1 MNFKT
6 LEVKKDIKTCSNK
19 FKCKM
24 GVMREY
30 FRIPNNVAVIATLNG
45 NIFEDD
51 LIEALKKVAR
61 MHPLMGVRVV
71 VDSNQDT
78 WFTDEGTAPL
88 QLKIISRKSSR
99 QWIDVIENEH
109 NIPFDFEKG
118 PLIRFILLKSGEI
131 SDLIVICQHSI
142 CDGISLTNLI
152 QDIILLLNN
161 PDTKVKRIDPVLPV
175 SKNFP
180 AMPLRVKLKLL
191 KNKLIMNNI
200 NRKWSKQRVVFDNED
215 YKNIHEA
222 YTQKYK
228 HKIIVKELSE
238 FQTSAL
244 VNWCHQNHVTV
255 NSALSVAFLAG
266 RHDIRGG
273 SDGSTP
279 MIQIAVNIRDQFK
292 KPVEQVFGLLA
303 GGIKFEFE
311 YFPDKI
317 FSDNVNLFH
326 QKVQHELNGNKILE
340 PLIGYYIHPTLV
352 DGINFATYGRWVS
365 NDFSRYEKLSKFIKN
380 KANKAVAISDQI
392 IDNMPGLMI
401 SNLGN
406 VKTQK
411 EYSSLK
417 LDQLHFVTSSSPF
430 LDLVMGVVTVNGKL
444 TLTLNYMEGDNS
456 GDSCI
461 ELEKIMRKS
470 IEYLNN
476 AIPRQPI

>member
-6 LEVKKDIKTCSNK
+6 LEVKKDSETCSNK

-71 VDSNQDT
+71 VDSNHDA
-78 WFTDEGTAPL
+78 WFTDEGAAPL
-88 QLKIISRKSSR
+88 ELKIINRKSNR
-99 QWIDVIENEH
+99 HWINVIENEH
-109 NIPFDFEKG
+109 NIPFDFERG
-118 PLIRFILLKSGEI
+118 PLIRFILLKSDKI

-142 CDGISLTNLI
+142 CDGISLTNII
-152 QDIILLLNN
+152 QDIMFLLSN
-161 PDTKVKRIDPVLPV
+161 PETSVKRIYPVLPV
-175 SKNFP
+175 SENFP
-180 AMPLRVKLKLL
+180 AVPLRVKLKLL
-191 KNKLIMNNI
+191 KNKLVMDRI
-200 NRKWSKQRVVFDNED
+200 NRKWDKQRVVFDNED
-215 YKNIHEA
+215 YKDIHEA

-228 HKIIVKELSE
+228 HKIIVEELSGP
-238 FQTSAL
+238 QTSAL

-266 RHDIRGG
+266 RHNIRGG
-273 SDGSTP
+273 SDGINP
-279 MIQIAVNIRDQFK
+279 MIQIAANIRDQFK

-303 GGIKFEFE
+303 GGIKFEYE
-311 YFPDKI
+311 YLLHKTFL
-317 FSDNVNLFH
+317 DNVSLFH
-326 QKVQHELNGNKILE
+326 QKVQNEINGNKILE
-340 PLIGYYIHPTLV
+340 PLIGYYIRPTLV

-365 NDFSRYEKLSKFIKN
+365 DDFSRYEKLSGFIKN
-380 KANKAVAISDQI
+380 KSNKAVVISNQI

-411 EYSSLK
+411 EYGSLK

-430 LDLVMGVVTVNGKL
+430 LDLVIGIVTVNGKL

-456 GDSCI
+456 GDSGI
-461 ELEKIMRKS
+461 ELEKIMGKS

-476 AIPRQPI
+476 AARQR

>member
-6 LEVKKDIKTCSNK
+6 LEVKKDNKTCINK

-30 FRIPNNVAVIATLNG
+30 FRIPNNVAVVATLNG

-71 VDSNQDT
+71 VDSNHDA
-78 WFTDEGTAPL
+78 WFTDKGAAPL

-99 QWIDVIENEH
+99 QWIDVLENEH
-109 NIPFDFEKG
+109 NIPFDFDKG
-118 PLIRFILLKSGEI
+118 SLIRFILLKSEEI

-161 PDTKVKRIDPVLPV
+161 PETKVKRIDPVLPV
-175 SKNFP
+175 PENFP
-180 AMPLRVKLKLL
+180 AAPLRVKLKLL
-191 KNKLIMNNI
+191 KNRLIMGRI
-200 NRKWSKQRVVFDNED
+200 NRKWDKQRMIFNNED
-215 YKNIHEA
+215 YKDIHKA

-228 HKIIVKELSE
+228 HKIIVGELSE
-238 FQTSAL
+238 LQTSAL
-244 VNWCHQNHVTV
+244 VNWCHQNHLTD
-255 NSALSVAFLAG
+255 NSALSVALLAG
-266 RHDIRGG
+266 RHDIRSEYG
-273 SDGSTP
+273 GSTP
-279 MIQIAVNIRDQFK
+279 IIQIAVNIRDQFK
-292 KPVEQVFGLLA
+292 KPVERVFGLLA
-303 GGIKFEFE
+303 SGIKFEFE
-311 YFPDKI
+311 YLPDKT
-317 FSDNVNLFH
+317 FSDNISLFH

-340 PLIGYYIHPTLV
+340 PLIGYYIRPTLV

-365 NDFSRYEKLSKFIKN
+365 DDFSRHEKLSEFIKN
-380 KANKAVAISDQI
+380 KSNKAVAISDQI

-406 VKTQK
+406 VKTHK
-411 EYSSLK
+411 ERGSLK

-430 LDLVMGVVTVNGKL
+430 LDLVIGVVTVNGKL
-444 TLTLNYMEGDNS
+444 TLTLNYMEDDNS
-456 GDSCI
+456 GNLGI

-470 IEYLNN
+470 IEYLN
-476 AIPRQPI
+476 AAKYG